1 MLGQILTIARNA
13 FIESVRQPIYFVL
26 IALCGILQILLTAGT
41 GFSMG
46 HSSSAEVS
54 ADNKLLLDVS
64 LASVFVCALLLA
76 AFVATA
82 VISREI
88 ENRTVLTVVSKPV
101 ARPAVVIGKYLG
113 VAAAMVIA
121 VATMLLF
128 VQMAI
133 RHGVMSTAAD
143 EIDGPVVIFSL
154 AAALIALFVG
164 IWVNFFYGWVFTQT
178 ASLLMLPL
186 MAVAWLLVMLI
197 DKEWQLQPLLTD
209 FKPQTTLASLSIV
222 MAVLV
227 FTALA
232 VAASARLGQVM
243 TITVCAG
250 VFLFGL
256 LSNYFLGQRVYLNE
270 PIGRIAQ
277 VEPVRPSFEGLAEP
291 GDQYEI
297 VLDFPSNKV
306 TPAPGMPFYYGP
318 SPNGAA
324 MVVNFT
330 TPHDLA
336 SRPRLDWYDRAVPQG
351 LAIAETRGPQ
361 DKVLIVERVGRGSP
375 MEMIRPPE
383 PEDYVFLEH
392 TQRNLAF
399 AVAWGLV
406 TNVQFFYLVDAVTQ
420 NQPIPASH
428 IGLIGLYSA
437 AQIGVFLSLAVI
449 LFQKREVG

>member
-26 IALCGILQILLTAGT
+26 IVLCGILQILLTAGT

-64 LASVFVCALLLA
+64 LASVFVCSMLLA
-76 AFVATA
+76 AFIATA

-101 ARPAVVIGKYLG
+101 SRPTVVIGKYLG
-113 VAAAMVIA
+113 VAAAMLIA

-128 VQMAI
+128 VQMAV

-143 EIDGPVVIFSL
+143 EADGPVIIFSL
-154 AAALIALFVG
+154 AAGFIALAVG

-186 MAVAWLLVMLI
+186 MGVAWLLVMFL
-197 DKEWQLQPLLTD
+197 DKEWSLQPFLTD
-209 FKPQTTLASLSIV
+209 FKPQTTLASMSIV
-222 MAVLV
+222 LAVLV
-227 FTALA
+227 FTSLA

-256 LSNYFLGQRVYLNE
+256 LSNYFIGQRVYLND

-277 VEPVRPSFEGLAEP
+277 VEPVRPSFAGLAEP
-291 GDQYEI
+291 GHQYQI
-297 VLDFPSNKV
+297 VLEYPSRV
-306 TPAPGMPFYYGP
+306 TLQTGMPFYYGP

-324 MVVNFT
+324 MVVDFT
-330 TPHDLA
+330 TPDNLGA
-336 SRPRLDWYDRAVPQG
+336 RPRLDWHDRSVPQS
-351 LAIAETRGPQ
+351 LAIAELSGPQ
-361 DKVLIVERVGRGSP
+361 NKVLTVERVGRGGS
-375 MEMIRPPE
+375 MSMLRTPE
-383 PEDYVFLEH
+383 PQDYVFLEP
-392 TQRNLAF
+392 TRRNIGF

-420 NQPIPASH
+420 NQPIPFSH
-428 IGLIGLYSA
+428 MGLLGLYSA